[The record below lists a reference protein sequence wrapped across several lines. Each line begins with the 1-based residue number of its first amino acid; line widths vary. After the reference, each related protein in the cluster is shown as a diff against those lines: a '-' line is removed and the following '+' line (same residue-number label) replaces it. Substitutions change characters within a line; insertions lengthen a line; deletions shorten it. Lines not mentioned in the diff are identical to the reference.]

1 MDSVIERSVGSSQ
14 KADSIQQ
21 KYDEGY
27 DDYDAECGSVVIK
40 GEGGG
45 HSRNCSEISVS
56 SVIVKD
62 DVQQHNNSS
71 S

>member
-21 KYDEGY
+21 KGYDEGY
-27 DDYDAECGSVVIK
+27 DEYDAECGSVVIR
-40 GEGGG
+40 GEGG

-62 DVQQHNNSS
+62 DGQHNNSS